1 MRIALVIKFLGLTAV
16 GATMTEQYLI
26 GELSQLIGD
35 FGSVPDEF
43 LQSVLLDVRRS
54 VEQGSTADLP
64 MLAREAMGLA
74 ELLCMTALARCD
86 ARQFNFYL
94 AKAAALDEF
103 VVSAGL
109 AA

>member
-1 MRIALVIKFLGLTAV
+1 MAPVIKFLRLTVV
-16 GATMTEQYLI
+16 GAAMTEQYLI

-35 FGSVPDEF
+35 FGSAPDEF
-43 LQSVLLDVRRS
+43 LQGVLFDVRRS
-54 VEQGSTADLP
+54 VECGSISDLP
-64 MLAREAMGLA
+64 ILAREAMGLA
-74 ELLCMTALARCD
+74 ELLCMTALAHCD

-109 AA
+109 DA